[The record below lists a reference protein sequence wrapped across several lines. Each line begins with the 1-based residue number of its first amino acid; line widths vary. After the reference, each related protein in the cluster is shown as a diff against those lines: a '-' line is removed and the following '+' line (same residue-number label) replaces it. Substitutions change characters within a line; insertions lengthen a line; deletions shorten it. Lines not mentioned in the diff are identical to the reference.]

1 MIRPI
6 IHDEMFLSL
15 PSEKAG
21 KEDLQTVQDLRDTL
35 HSVRERCAG
44 MAANMIGV
52 NKNIIAVTM
61 PFGEMVMINPVI
73 IRKAEAYETEE
84 GCLSL
89 KGQRKTTRYKKITVR
104 WQNEN
109 MEVMKADFSGFT
121 AQVIQHETDHCAG
134 ILI

>member
-61 PFGEMVMINPVI
+61 PIGEMVMINPVI
-73 IRKAEAYETEE
+73 IRKAEPYETEE

-89 KGQRKTTRYKKITVR
+89 KGQRKTTRYRKITVR

-121 AQVIQHETDHCAG
+121 AQVIQHEIDHCAG
-134 ILI
+134 IVI

>member
-1 MIRPI
+1 MIRSI
-6 IHDEMFLSL
+6 IHDEMFLSV

-21 KEDLQTVQDLRDTL
+21 KEHLQTVQDLRDTL

-73 IRKAEAYETEE
+73 IRKAEPYETEE

-89 KGQRKTTRYKKITVR
+89 KGQRKTTRYRKITVR

-121 AQVIQHETDHCAG
+121 AQVIQHEIDHCAG
-134 ILI
+134 IVI

>member
-121 AQVIQHETDHCAG
+121 AQVIQHEIDHCAG

>member
-73 IRKAEAYETEE
+73 IRKAEEYETEE

-134 ILI
+134 IMI